1 MWHWLYKFSKGKPA
15 HENMYESP
23 FDLHSQLMVRF
34 LPSWRKFQPRVNVV
48 SELKFSIKMT
58 LIQRWKW
65 NKIRRRI
72 FNFAQRWHNVETTL
86 LQLPID
92 VVSTQSQRCLSYIKT
107 NRAIV
112 QYRSVN
118 KLISFFLLYEKTF
131 YAI

>member
-1 MWHWLYKFSKGKPA
+1 MWHWFYKFSKGKPA

-23 FDLHSQLMVRF
+23 FNLHSQLMVRF
-34 LPSWRKFQPRVNVV
+34 LPSWPKFQPRVNVV

-72 FNFAQRWHNVETTL
+72 FNFAQRWHNVEATL
-86 LQLPID
+86 LQLSID

-112 QYRSVN
+112 KYRSVN
-118 KLISFFLLYEKTF
+118 RLISFFLLYEKAF

>member
-1 MWHWLYKFSKGKPA
+1 MWHWFYKFSKGKPA

-72 FNFAQRWHNVETTL
+72 FNFTQRWHNVETTL